1 WKRNRFRNASERRV
15 NQESMS
21 LRSDRQIPL
30 VLLLLCLSAAIDVRA
45 QSSPACLSV
54 SFKVHLDAGDSF
66 ERELGGGLLFRVR
79 SLKDPSWFL
88 DIVPAEANTKDY
100 IYPVNLPLRFNGNQT
115 LGPGYGETV
124 KSSLAHSHEMKFLLS
139 RADYDRVFGL
149 IGNVLWSY
157 QTSDPDKAL
166 SDYMEAVD
174 EAHKG
179 SLLIHISSY
188 KADPKSGA
196 LTRIKLRVEI
206 TTPASFQF
214 APHLNPFP
222 WPCHP

>member
-1 WKRNRFRNASERRV
+1 MPIWNG
-15 NQESMS
+15 
-21 LRSDRQIPL
+21 RQRLLAACLL
-30 VLLLLCLSAAIDVRA
+30 VCPWAAIDLPA

-54 SFKVHLDAGDSF
+54 SFKVHLDAGGSF

-124 KSSLAHSHEMKFLLS
+124 KSSLAHPHEMRFLLNRS
-139 RADYDRVFGL
+139 DYDRVFGL
-149 IGNVLWSY
+149 IGNVLRSY

-166 SDYMEAVD
+166 SDYTNAVD
-174 EAHKG
+174 DARKG
-179 SLLIHISSY
+179 SLRVTVSSY
-188 KADPKSGA
+188 KTDAKGA
-196 LTRIKLRVEI
+196 LTRIKLRVEV
-206 TTPASFQF
+206 TTPPDFQF
-214 APHLNPFP
+214 APHLNPLP
-222 WPCHP
+222 WPCRP

>member
-1 WKRNRFRNASERRV
+1 MPEWYG
-15 NQESMS
+15 
-21 LRSDRQIPL
+21 RQKLLAAL
-30 VLLLLCLSAAIDVRA
+30 VLVAAGGAQA
-45 QSSPACLSV
+45 QSPAACQYV
-54 SFKVHLDAGDSF
+54 SFKVALNAGDNF

-79 SLKDPSWFL
+79 SEKEGWFL

-100 IYPVNLPLRFNGNQT
+100 IYPVNLPLQSNGNQT

-124 KSSLAHSHEMKFLLS
+124 KSSLAHPHEMKFLLS

-157 QTSDPDKAL
+157 RTSDPDKAL
-166 SDYMEAVD
+166 SDYNNAVD
-174 EAHKG
+174 EASKG
-179 SLLIHISSY
+179 SLRIHISSY
-188 KADPKSGA
+188 KRDPKTGA
-196 LTRIKLRVEI
+196 LNRIKLRVEI

-222 WPCHP
+222 WPCRP

>member
-1 WKRNRFRNASERRV
+1 MSIQNGRER
-15 NQESMS
+15 
-21 LRSDRQIPL
+21 LL
-30 VLLLLCLSAAIDVRA
+30 AALLLVCLIAATDVRARDVRA
-45 QSSPACLSV
+45 QSSPACQFV
-54 SFKVHLDAGDSF
+54 SFKVHLNAGDSF

-79 SLKDPSWFL
+79 SQKDSSWFL

-115 LGPGYGETV
+115 LGAGFGETV
-124 KSSLAHSHEMKFLLS
+124 KSSLAHPHEMYFLLNRS
-139 RADYDRVFGL
+139 DYDRVFGL

-166 SDYMEAVD
+166 TDYTNAVD
-174 EAHKG
+174 DASKG
-179 SLLIHISSY
+179 WLKVTVSSY
-188 KADPKSGA
+188 KTDAKGA

-206 TTPASFQF
+206 TTPPDFQF

>member
-1 WKRNRFRNASERRV
+1 MPEWYC
-15 NQESMS
+15 
-21 LRSDRQIPL
+21 RQKLLAAL
-30 VLLLLCLSAAIDVRA
+30 VLVAAGGAQA
-45 QSSPACLSV
+45 QSPAACQYV
-54 SFKVHLDAGDSF
+54 SFKVALNAGDNF

-79 SLKDPSWFL
+79 SEKEGWFL

-100 IYPVNLPLRFNGNQT
+100 IYPVNLPLQSNGNQT

-124 KSSLAHSHEMKFLLS
+124 KSSLAHPHEMKFLLS

-157 QTSDPDKAL
+157 RTSDPDKAL
-166 SDYMEAVD
+166 SDYNNAVD
-174 EAHKG
+174 EASKG
-179 SLLIHISSY
+179 SLRIHISSY
-188 KADPKSGA
+188 KREPKTGA
-196 LTRIKLRVEI
+196 LNRIKLRVEI

-222 WPCHP
+222 WPCRP

>member
-1 WKRNRFRNASERRV
+1 
-15 NQESMS
+15 MS
-21 LRSDRQIPL
+21 IWNGRQML
-30 VLLLLCLSAAIDVRA
+30 QAALLLVCLIAAIDVRA

-54 SFKVHLDAGDSF
+54 SLKVHLNAGDSF

-79 SLKDPSWFL
+79 SQKEPGWFL

-100 IYPVNLPLRFNGNQT
+100 IYPVNLPLRFNATQT

-124 KSSLAHSHEMKFLLS
+124 KSSLAYPHEMHFLLNRS
-139 RADYDRVFGL
+139 DYDRVFGL

-166 SDYMEAVD
+166 SDYINAVD
-174 EAHKG
+174 EAKKG
-179 SLLIHISSY
+179 WLRVAVSSY
-188 KADPKSGA
+188 KTDPKTGA
-196 LTRIKLRVEI
+196 LSRIKLRVEV
-206 TTPASFQF
+206 TTPLDFQF
-214 APHLNPFP
+214 APHLNPLS

>member
-1 WKRNRFRNASERRV
+1 MARWNG
-15 NQESMS
+15 
-21 LRSDRQIPL
+21 RQRLLAAWLL
-30 VLLLLCLSAAIDVRA
+30 VCLLAAIDLRA

-124 KSSLAHSHEMKFLLS
+124 KSSLAHAHEMRFLLNRS
-139 RADYDRVFGL
+139 DYDRVFGL
-149 IGNVLWSY
+149 IGNVLRSY

-166 SDYMEAVD
+166 SDYTNAVD
-174 EAHKG
+174 DAPKG
-179 SLLIHISSY
+179 SLRVTVSSY
-188 KADPKSGA
+188 KTDPKGA
-196 LTRIKLRVEI
+196 LTRIKLRVEV
-206 TTPASFQF
+206 TTPPDFQF
-214 APHLNPFP
+214 APHLNPLP
-222 WPCHP
+222 WPCRP

>member
-1 WKRNRFRNASERRV
+1 MAEWYGRRRV
-15 NQESMS
+15 
-21 LRSDRQIPL
+21 LARL
-30 VLLLLCLSAAIDVRA
+30 TLLCAIAPVGAQA
-45 QSSPACLSV
+45 QSPAACQYV
-54 SFKVHLDAGDSF
+54 SFKVVLNAGDDF

-79 SLKDPSWFL
+79 SEKEQGWFL

>member
-1 WKRNRFRNASERRV
+1 MPEWNG
-15 NQESMS
+15 
-21 LRSDRQIPL
+21 RQRLLAAL
-30 VLLLLCLSAAIDVRA
+30 VLVCGIAAVGAQA
-45 QSSPACLSV
+45 QSSAACQFV
-54 SFKVHLDAGDSF
+54 SFKVALNAGDNF
-66 ERELGGGLLFRVR
+66 ERELGAGLLFRVR
-79 SLKDPSWFL
+79 SQKEQGWFL

-124 KSSLAHSHEMKFLLS
+124 KSSLAHPHEMKFLLN

-157 QTSDPDKAL
+157 RTSDPDKAL
-166 SDYMEAVD
+166 SDYTNAVD
-174 EAHKG
+174 EASKGTLRINVSSHKT
-179 SLLIHISSY
+179 
-188 KADPKSGA
+188 DPKTGA
-196 LTRIKLRVEI
+196 LTRIKLRAQI
-206 TTPASFQF
+206 TVPANFQF